1 MIRFGQA
8 AQGVIA
14 GILVMLAGMWFF
26 AGQAARDVATV
37 TKGNEV
43 AVQADGLGRVIG
55 AARLAGRGDGELGAL
70 AGRYLEQVAPDAEP
84 AFRIVRLDD
93 RALVASSVEADL
105 ADGALPRRLKIEEKP
120 LYDFAAATRV
130 AAPATGLAP
139 PQVLDE
145 VGGRAAATQAWRD
158 GTEVAGH
165 VEVSA
170 RGAGEAGASSLMSWA
185 LLSLVGGAALGL
197 LMAPVKAAR
206 ARWAALA
213 VVAAA
218 SAFATNTLLNAKAQL
233 TAAGG
238 AASDAARERVQEAL
252 TALAVN
258 GGLPVEL
265 AGLWRAPALAVSDDL
280 PRTLMA
286 LTILALA
293 VTAFFAFGWAARTW
307 ETIKTHRVA
316 YAYVAPAIGLLILLS
331 FFPFFYGVIL
341 SFTDTTL
348 LNQGQPLAERFNGL
362 DNYIAILS
370 DTRLVGE
377 GGVVNYQN
385 FYWTL
390 GVTVLWTVTNVAI
403 GVGVGLALA
412 LLLNVKGLKGV
423 AIYRTLLIL
432 PWAIPNYITAL
443 TWKGLFHPQF
453 GSFNALIQAFGGQ
466 PINWFDSFWPS
477 FVTGLATNG
486 WLSFPFMMV
495 VCLGALQAIDEDMYE
510 AAKID
515 GASAWQRFWH
525 ITLPS
530 LKPALLPAIIVSV
543 VWTFNMF
550 NVIYLVS
557 AGQPSGATE
566 ILVTRAYKVAFEEYR
581 YGYAAAYSVV
591 IFLILLI
598 YGVFQIRATKATE
611 ASR

>member
-1 MIRFGQA
+1 MIRLNPA
-8 AQGVIA
+8 VQGVLA
-14 GILVMLAGMWFF
+14 GLAVMLVGLWVF
-26 AGQAARDVATV
+26 AGQSARDITRTATAH
-37 TKGNEV
+37 TL
-43 AVQADGLGRVIG
+43 AVQADGLGRVVG
-55 AARLAGRGDGELGAL
+55 AASLAGQGPAELGAT
-70 AGRYLEQVAPDAEP
+70 AGRYLAQAAPETRAT
-84 AFRIVRLDD
+84 FRIVRLDD
-93 RALVASSVEADL
+93 RSLLASSVPADL
-105 ADGALPRRLKIEEKP
+105 EAGSLPRRLRTAEKP
-120 LYDFAAATRV
+120 LYDLAAATRV
-130 AAPATGLAP
+130 AAPAEGLAP
-139 PQVLDE
+139 PRDLGTTGPV
-145 VGGRAAATQAWRD
+145 AAAAQAWRGGD
-158 GTEVAGH
+158 GRVGGH
-165 VEVSA
+165 VEVQGPAPRES
-170 RGAGEAGASSLMSWA
+170 GAGGLLTWA

-197 LMAPVKAAR
+197 LLGPLRSRRAAWV
-206 ARWAALA
+206 AMA

-218 SAFATNTLLNAKAQL
+218 AGFASSTLLEAKARL
-233 TAAGG
+233 AAAGA
-238 AASDAARERVQEAL
+238 AASDAARERVQETLAG
-252 TALAVN
+252 LAVN
-258 GGLPVEL
+258 GLPVEL
-265 AGLWRAPALAVSDDL
+265 AGLWQAPSLSVSDDL
-280 PRTLMA
+280 PRTLVA
-286 LTILALA
+286 LTLLSVA
-293 VTAFFAFGWAARTW
+293 VAAFFAFGGAARLW
-307 ETIKTHRVA
+307 ETVRAHKVA
-316 YAYVAPAIGLLILLS
+316 YAYVAPAIGLLVLLS
-331 FFPFFYGVIL
+331 FFPFFYGVVL

-348 LNQGQPLAERFNGL
+348 LNQGQPLAERFNGF

-370 DTRLVGE
+370 DTRLTGE

-390 GVTVLWTVTNVAI
+390 GVTVLWTVTNVVI
-403 GVGVGLALA
+403 GVSIGLALA

-466 PINWFDSFWPS
+466 PVNWFDSFWPS
-477 FVTGLATNG
+477 FLTGLATNG

-510 AAKID
+510 AARID
-515 GASAWQRFWH
+515 GASPWQRFWH

-598 YGVFQIRATKATE
+598 YGIFQIRATRATE